1 MQNKV
6 RSLVEQ
12 MKYLAL
18 QSEKLLSRRIWTNIT
33 NSNPRLARLQ
43 VEKHRPHNL
52 ENHPRLQQF
61 QVGLERYNEFFCWNL
76 AINIFRRENRHCDRV
91 RASHRPRLSEIVD
104 RKLRT

>member
-52 ENHPRLQQF
+52 ENHPHLQRF
-61 QVGLERYNEFFCWNL
+61 RVGLERYNEFFCWNL
-76 AINIFRRENRHCDRV
+76 VIKISDAKTNITTEYEPVTEQDC
-91 RASHRPRLSEIVD
+91 PR
-104 RKLRT
+104 